1 MSAHR
6 TIHAISGKLGLDDD
20 ARRAVYQR
28 VTGKP
33 TLTLM
38 SDPEKDAVVAEF
50 RRLGGDRRPG
60 GRKKLAGPFA
70 TKLQAL
76 WIGAWNL
83 GIVENRDDKALLAF
97 VKRQTG
103 IDHTRFLYYADDAA
117 KAIEALKAWM
127 AREAD
132 VDWRAHRKMPIWRQ
146 AEGYKIAV
154 AQWELL
160 QQDPKDFWSV
170 ASLLSGSD
178 PGMRDLTRGEWIK
191 VMNSLGEGIRKMK
204 AETR

>member
-38 SDPEKDAVVAEF
+38 SAPEKDAVVAEF
-50 RRLGGDRRPG
+50 RRLGGDRRPD
-60 GRKKLAGPFA
+60 GRRKLTGPFA
-70 TKLQAL
+70 PKLQAL

-83 GIVENRDDKALLAF
+83 GIVGNRDDKALLAF

-103 IDHTRFLYYADDAA
+103 IDHTRFLYYADDAG
-117 KAIEALKAWM
+117 KAIEALKGWM
-127 AREAD
+127 AREAG
-132 VDWRAHRKMPIWRQ
+132 VDWRVHRTMPLWRQ
-146 AEGYKIAV
+146 AEGYKIAI
-154 AQWELL
+154 AQWTLL
-160 QQDPKDFWSV
+160 QHDPNDFWS
-170 ASLLSGSD
+170 AICLFSGAE
-178 PGMRDLTRGEWIK
+178 PGVRDLSRAEWIT
-191 VMNSLGEGIRKMK
+191 VMNTLGERVRTMK
-204 AETR
+204 AEAS